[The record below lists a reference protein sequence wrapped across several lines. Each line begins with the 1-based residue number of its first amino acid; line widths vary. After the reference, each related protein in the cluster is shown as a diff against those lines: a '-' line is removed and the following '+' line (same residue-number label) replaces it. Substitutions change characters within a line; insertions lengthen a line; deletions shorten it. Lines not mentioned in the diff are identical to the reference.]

1 MKFVYLLI
9 TTVLLYSNAFGQN
22 NSFLIQGKADK
33 RFEGKKLYL
42 DYQQNGNSITDS
54 TVIKNGKFT
63 FKGQADEPNYARMVL
78 DTEGVGKLKAQY
90 TGDRLYFFIGNE
102 TYKFNITE
110 SLKKATISG
119 SSLHED
125 FLEYINFIGGDF
137 MDIIDQAN
145 SAFAAVPLDA
155 PDKEQ
160 QYAAIKQKY
169 DQILEKRND
178 QQLIFATQNP
188 NSIFSIGALVE
199 VANRRGTKPVES
211 AFYNL
216 SKELQNTINGKEL
229 AARIYA
235 DKNIIV
241 GSIAPNFSQ
250 PDTQGNMIQLSDF
263 KGKFVLLDFW
273 ASWCAPCRAENP
285 NLKKAYNIYKPKGL
299 EIFAISLDDK
309 NSKAAWIKAIQDDG
323 LPWIHAADLK
333 GWRNEAAV
341 LYGVKGVPQNYL
353 IDPTG
358 KIIAINIRG
367 EELHKVLAEHI
378 K

>member
-9 TTVLLYSNAFGQN
+9 TTVLLYSNAFGQS

-42 DYQQNGNSITDS
+42 DYQQNGNSITVS

-309 NSKAAWIKAIQDDG
+309 NSKEAWIKAIQDDG

-358 KIIAINIRG
+358 KIVAINIRG

>member
-285 NLKKAYNIYKPKGL
+285 NLKKAYNVYKPKGL

-309 NSKAAWIKAIQDDG
+309 NSKEAWIKAIQDDG

-358 KIIAINIRG
+358 KIVAINIRG

>member
-9 TTVLLYSNAFGQN
+9 TTVLLYSNAFGQS

-309 NSKAAWIKAIQDDG
+309 NSKEAWIKAIQDDG

-358 KIIAINIRG
+358 KIVAINIRG